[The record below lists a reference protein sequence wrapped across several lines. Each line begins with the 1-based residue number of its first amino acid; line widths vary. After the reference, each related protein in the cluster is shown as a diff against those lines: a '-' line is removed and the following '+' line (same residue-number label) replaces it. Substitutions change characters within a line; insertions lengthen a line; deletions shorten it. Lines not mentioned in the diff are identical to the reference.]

1 MGEMVHRL
9 RRTARPSRTN
19 ERMEPKFRTG
29 APRCRRQRATGE
41 IMRMHGNTLYVQTA
55 GAYLRK
61 DGETVK
67 VEVERE
73 VRLTVP
79 LHHLEG
85 IVCFGRVSISPP
97 LMGECCQRDIGI
109 SWMTEE
115 GRYLCRVVGAESGN
129 VLLRRQQYRLADAEA
144 TALPIA
150 RAIVAAKIQNSRT
163 VLLRGAREAEDAQEE
178 ATLRRAIDRLACS
191 IQALPQAES
200 LNVVRGCE
208 GEAARVYFES
218 FNCLIKQQRKHFFMT
233 ERSRRPPKDPLNAL
247 LSFVYSVLTH
257 DMAAAL
263 STVGLDSAV
272 GFLHA
277 DRPGRLSLAL
287 DLLEEF
293 RSVIA
298 DRLVIGLINLRQVQP
313 DGFETQPGGGV
324 LMNST
329 TRRAVL
335 AALVQRKRDEL
346 THPLLDEKV
355 PMGLLPLLQ
364 ARFLARHLRG
374 DLGAYPAFTAK

>member
-1 MGEMVHRL
+1 
-9 RRTARPSRTN
+9 
-19 ERMEPKFRTG
+19 
-29 APRCRRQRATGE
+29 
-41 IMRMHGNTLYVQTA
+41 MRVHGNTLYVQME

-61 DGETVK
+61 EGETVK
-67 VEVERE
+67 VEVERQT
-73 VRLTVP
+73 RLTVP

-85 IVCFGRVSISPP
+85 IVCFGRVSMSPP
-97 LMGECCQRDIGI
+97 LMAECCERDIGI
-109 SWMTEE
+109 SWMTQA
-115 GRYLCRVVGAESGN
+115 GRFQCRVVGAESGN

-163 VLLRGAREAEDAQEE
+163 VLLRGAREAEDSEAE
-178 ATLRRAIDRLACS
+178 ATLRRAVDRLECS
-191 IQALPQAES
+191 IQSLPQAET

-218 FNCLIKQQRKHFFMT
+218 FNLLLKQQCEHFTMT

-263 STVGLDSAV
+263 SSVGLDPAV

-293 RSVIA
+293 RAVIA
-298 DRLVIGLINLRQVQP
+298 DRLVISLINLKQVQP
-313 DGFETQPGGGV
+313 DGFETQPTGAMV
-324 LMNST
+324 MT
-329 TRRAVL
+329 TATRRAVL
-335 AALVQRKRDEL
+335 AALVQRKKEEI
-346 THPLLDEKV
+346 THPLLEEKV
-355 PMGLLPLLQ
+355 VIGVLPLLQ
-364 ARFLARHLRG
+364 ARLLARHIRG
-374 DLGAYPAFTAK
+374 DLPA

>member
-1 MGEMVHRL
+1 
-9 RRTARPSRTN
+9 
-19 ERMEPKFRTG
+19 
-29 APRCRRQRATGE
+29 
-41 IMRMHGNTLYVQTA
+41 MRVHGNTLYVQTP

-67 VEVERE
+67 VEIERE
-73 VRLTVP
+73 ARLTVP

-97 LMGECCQRDIGI
+97 LMGECAERDIGI
-109 SWMTEE
+109 SWMTDG

-129 VLLRRQQYRLADAEA
+129 VLLRRQQYRLADSEA

-150 RAIVAAKIQNSRT
+150 RAMVAAKIQNSRT
-163 VLLRGAREAEDAQEE
+163 VLLRSAREAEDAQEE
-178 ATLRRAIDRLACS
+178 ATLRRAVDRLECS
-191 IQALPQAES
+191 IQALPQAET
-200 LNVVRGCE
+200 LDVVRGCE

-218 FNCLIKQQRKHFFMT
+218 FHLLLKQQREHFSLT
-233 ERSRRPPKDPLNAL
+233 ERSRRPPKDRINAL

-257 DMAAAL
+257 DMAAAV
-263 STVGLDSAV
+263 STVGLDPAV

-293 RSVIA
+293 RAVIA
-298 DRLVIGLINLRQVQP
+298 DRLVISLINLKQVQP
-313 DGFETQPGGGV
+313 DGFETQPGGAV
-324 LMNST
+324 MMSSS

-335 AALVQRKRDEL
+335 AALVQRKREEL
-346 THPLLDEKV
+346 THPLIDEKV
-355 PMGLLPLLQ
+355 PLGLLPLLQ

-374 DLGAYPAFTAK
+374 DISAYPAFTAK